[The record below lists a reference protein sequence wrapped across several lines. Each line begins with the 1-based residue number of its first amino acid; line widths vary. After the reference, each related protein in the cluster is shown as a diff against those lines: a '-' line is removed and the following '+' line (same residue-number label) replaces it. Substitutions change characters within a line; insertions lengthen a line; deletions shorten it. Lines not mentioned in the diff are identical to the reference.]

1 MKKYKALLIDLDD
14 TILDFKQSEKYAICK
29 LFEHF
34 EISQSEKNI
43 ETYHNINLSYWKKLE
58 LGLVKR
64 EELILLRFID
74 FFRLFNKEI
83 SLEETKKVN
92 DLYFDY
98 LSSKAFIIPDAKEV
112 LESLCK
118 RYKIYLITNGVKR
131 VQDKRLSLIPDIK
144 ECFERI
150 FISEEIGYTKPD
162 KEFANYV
169 LRTIE
174 LEKRDCLIIGDSLS
188 SDIQL
193 GLNSG
198 IDTCW
203 YNPNGKTSDYNI
215 TYKIKN
221 IKELLEIL

>member
-29 LFEHF
+29 LFEYF
-34 EISQSEKNI
+34 GISQSEENI
-43 ETYHNINLSYWKKLE
+43 EAYHNINLSYWKKLE

-64 EELILLRFID
+64 EELILLRFIE
-74 FFRLFNKEI
+74 FFKLFNKEI
-83 SLEETKKVN
+83 SLEEAKKVN
-92 DLYFDY
+92 DLYFNY
-98 LSSKAFIIPDAKEV
+98 LSSKAFVIPDAKEV
-112 LESLCK
+112 LVSLRK

-144 ECFERI
+144 ECFEGI

-162 KEFANYV
+162 KEFVNHV
-169 LRTIE
+169 LKIIS
-174 LEKRDCLIIGDSLS
+174 LEKNDCLIIGDSLS
-188 SDIQL
+188 SDIKL

-203 YNPNGKTSDYNI
+203 YNPNGKMSDYNI
-215 TYKIKN
+215 TYKITN
-221 IKELLEIL
+221 IKELLKIL